1 MGLAIIA
8 VILILIFASWWSST
22 PDIKTKG
29 NPNFHQESFDKD
41 SWKNFDI
48 HHDSDN
54 HVIPEDY
61 LEGKYF
67 NGDFIKKKE
76 NKKKK

>member
-29 NPNFHQESFDKD
+29 NPNFHQESFDKPEVLLD
-41 SWKNFDI
+41 DEPDI
-48 HHDSDN
+48 
-54 HVIPEDY
+54 
-61 LEGKYF
+61 G
-67 NGDFIKKKE
+67 
-76 NKKKK
+76 